1 MTTATDVIAAIN
13 QRRLLRVGRP
23 DVPGQFPAGW
33 QGWFDALEPID
44 TASAR
49 AHVEACV
56 AGLAQRPLPP
66 RGRGGGLGSPF
77 FQLLRRARPPDPR
90 EDRGLRIGAG
100 VADLLLHV
108 VLLGLLLWLMYLRF
122 LALSQAP
129 EEEQAVQVEFIGR
142 GNAVAGGGA
151 LANAGAEAAPAAA
164 ASRARPSPVQA
175 PPAAS
180 ASAATSD
187 SGRPQLEQQALPP
200 SPALQAQA
208 EAPARLPPPQVAQP
222 SAAQELQVSNVP
234 QPAPQAFQLPPPRE
248 HALRL
253 PDLQPRD
260 VPLQAAVEALP
271 NRPVLPTRTLQPAER
286 ALPLRA
292 PELKE
297 QVQSIEVFTPDTRA
311 IARQRPAPSVDL
323 PLREPQLRGQ
333 VQALPLRVGQAGAV
347 AGGAASAQPGA
358 GSAASGTSP
367 ARGAGSDARRPA
379 GTGQAQAGTGAGAR
393 AAAEGGRGVGTVGAG
408 AGPGLQPAP
417 GGWPGA
423 AKSDDWGASNRNV
436 AGTGNGGRSGDGK
449 SGLFNPDGSV
459 RLPDTWSKN
468 NRLDLDRAG
477 TWLKRPGL
485 EYRGTRFDKYWIPDG
500 NLLQEWVRRGIK
512 ELSIPIPGTGLQLKC
527 VVSLLQFGGGCLP
540 VDPDANEQPS
550 SGRPAPDIPFKPEL
564 QEDNGSVRPSAPT
577 PVPAA
582 PPGDRP

>member
-1 MTTATDVIAAIN
+1 MTTATDVIAALN
-13 QRRLLRVGRP
+13 QRRLLRTGRL
-23 DVPGQFPAGW
+23 DAAGRFPAGW

-44 TASAR
+44 TAAAR

-56 AGLAQRPLPP
+56 AGLAQRPPP
-66 RGRGGGLGSPF
+66 LRGQGGGLGAPF
-77 FQLLRRARPPDPR
+77 FQLLRRTRPPDPR

-100 VADLLLHV
+100 VADLLLHI

-122 LALSQAP
+122 LALSPAP

-164 ASRARPSPVQA
+164 ASRALPLPVQA

-200 SPALQAQA
+200 PPALQAQA
-208 EAPARLPPPQVAQP
+208 EAPARLPPPQPVQA
-222 SAAQELQVSNVP
+222 SAAQELAVSNVP

-260 VPLQAAVEALP
+260 VPLQATVETLP
-271 NRPVLPTRTLQPAER
+271 NRPVLPLRTLQPAER

-297 QVQSIEVFTPDTRA
+297 QVQAIEVFTPDTRA
-311 IARQRPAPSVDL
+311 IAHQRAAPAVDL

-333 VQALPLRVGQAGAV
+333 VQALPLREGQASAV
-347 AGGAASAQPGA
+347 AAGGAVSAQPGA

-367 ARGAGSDARRPA
+367 ARGAGAMRACRRAPARPRPA
-379 GTGQAQAGTGAGAR
+379 PAPVR
-393 AAAEGGRGVGTVGAG
+393 VRPPRAG
-408 AGPGLQPAP
+408 AG
-417 GGWPGA
+417 W
-423 AKSDDWGASNRNV
+423 V
-436 AGTGNGGRSGDGK
+436 RSGRGP
-449 SGLFNPDGSV
+449 G
-459 RLPDTWSKN
+459 
-468 NRLDLDRAG
+468 RA
-477 TWLKRPGL
+477 
-485 EYRGTRFDKYWIPDG
+485 
-500 NLLQEWVRRGIK
+500 
-512 ELSIPIPGTGLQLKC
+512 
-527 VVSLLQFGGGCLP
+527 
-540 VDPDANEQPS
+540 
-550 SGRPAPDIPFKPEL
+550 
-564 QEDNGSVRPSAPT
+564 
-577 PVPAA
+577 
-582 PPGDRP
+582 